1 MIFHDFEC
9 DTCGRFHEDVTFV
22 NHKAITRTMACEGC
36 GKKATMRFKRNNLI
50 HHDHSGMY
58 GRYHHG
64 FGEVVRSYS
73 HKQELLKKYNVVE
86 SSDSVGGSRCV
97 RTSALSE
104 EKPTL
109 EGHKAGFGTSPEEA
123 IAVAEQNI
131 TED

>member
-9 DTCGRFHEDVTFV
+9 DTCGRFHEDVTFA
-22 NHKAITRTMACEGC
+22 NHKAITRAIACEEC
-36 GKKATMRFKRNNLI
+36 GEEATMRFKTNNLI

-58 GRYHHG
+58 GQYHYG
-64 FGEVVRSYS
+64 LGEVVRNYS

-86 SSDSVGGSRCV
+86 SSDSVGGSRCH
-97 RTSALSE
+97 RSSALSE